1 MTLVRNLNALFWIF
15 GAAWR
20 NQIFC
25 DLDNI
30 ITSRFTVIRLA
41 YGEKWVLDDLHI
53 IKDAWRSLSF
63 FMHEHNALGRMF
75 ERTEREEL
83 SSSPRHYIMV
93 YILRKEENVLLGYF
107 LCSVNYITPAKPH
120 FIVLSFLPST
130 ILHEIQHLQERA
142 RSKRS

>member
-1 MTLVRNLNALFWIF
+1 MLGFLNHCGNAFLSYLNFLW
-15 GAAWR
+15 
-20 NQIFC
+20 
-25 DLDNI
+25 LLNI
-30 ITSRFTVIRLA
+30 ITSAFTVIRLA

-93 YILRKEENVLLGYF
+93 YILRKEENMLLGYF